1 MEGKAMSEE
10 QVKINEGFVAGVG
23 LGSNTGFGVGRM
35 TQGLVRNHALLDRFE
50 DRRKDIIFDG
60 QAEEQSLT
68 IFPASESA
76 MTIVGAHFIRAGETD
91 RRGHSFCHGMIVDNE
106 TFSKEILP
114 YLDTDVFNS
123 QFLTGPQEALGDE
136 GEEVLKFH
144 PVAKE
149 DTDCGEADTGDE
161 EKMKLLYAFALKT
174 VAAEAHYIV
183 QIGSAGR
190 KAFLRTL
197 YELLPPPF
205 RYRMESCSCGEYD
218 QMFNVLIAAD
228 QPYTTME
235 RYKTRTLNQ
244 ILSEDISEEEKRY
257 PNIYMIAADKMMR
270 TGFYDFL
277 EANVPNAECRKDISV
292 QKLQEFLEKRGL
304 SYGIK
309 FTDLED
315 EEKDLL
321 KDALININPDIFGDC
336 YTVPK
341 EVPLLRDLEEYSH
354 ILDACGKNK
363 KQGLGLSIALG
374 EKDQALDAALRLQR
388 QYRDQI
394 VKGLEW
400 IKREGAQQLNA
411 IQYLYSEDKV
421 LKSVMGTIASIG
433 LSVELL
439 DNSKPVIGLSR
450 LHRDIKISGRTTREM
465 VDRGVNL
472 GKALQD
478 SSNNFNGT
486 GGGHDIAAGAM
497 IPYEAKDN
505 FLHLVDEMVEYQLN
519 ND

>member
-1 MEGKAMSEE
+1 MLKEHIEKDSVIRLISHNDADGISAAAVIANALKEEDVQFHTTIIPRLKEDMVNQLRSEKYDLFIFSDMGSPFIKEFNTYKHDVIVADHHQVNDTEAESNVIHINPHLFGIDGSKDLCGAGSAYLAVRDLNKKHLAHFALIGAFGDMQGQGGFTGVNSTILGDAIESGVVEIHEGL
-10 QVKINEGFVAGVG
+10 KIV
-23 LGSNTGFGVGRM
+23 SN
-35 TQGLVRNHALLDRFE
+35 
-50 DRRKDIIFDG
+50 
-60 QAEEQSLT
+60 
-68 IFPASESA
+68 ASEPIFKSLA
-76 MTIVGAHFIRAGETD
+76 Y
-91 RRGHSFCHGMIVDNE
+91 
-106 TFSKEILP
+106 TFSPPLP
-114 YLDTDVFNS
+114 GIS
-123 QFLTGPQEALGDE
+123 GDLE
-136 GEEVLKFH
+136 G
-144 PVAKE
+144 A
-149 DTDCGEADTGDE
+149 
-161 EKMKLLYAFALKT
+161 
-174 VAAEAHYIV
+174 
-183 QIGSAGR
+183 
-190 KAFLRTL
+190 
-197 YELLPPPF
+197 
-205 RYRMESCSCGEYD
+205 
-218 QMFNVLIAAD
+218 
-228 QPYTTME
+228 
-235 RYKTRTLNQ
+235 
-244 ILSEDISEEEKRY
+244 
-257 PNIYMIAADKMMR
+257 
-270 TGFYDFL
+270 
-277 EANVPNAECRKDISV
+277 
-292 QKLQEFLEKRGL
+292 QEFLEKRGL